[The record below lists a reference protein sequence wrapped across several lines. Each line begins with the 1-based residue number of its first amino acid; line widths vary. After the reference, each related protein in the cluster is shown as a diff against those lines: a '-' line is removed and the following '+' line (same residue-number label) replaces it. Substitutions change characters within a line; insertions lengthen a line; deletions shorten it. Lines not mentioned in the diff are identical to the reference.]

1 MIYTKEIKFVY
12 KTIQVKNVLELIF
25 EFCITE
31 A

>member
-12 KTIQVKNVLELIF
+12 ETIQVKNVLELIF